1 MKKMLNL
8 SGRGKRIGRNVG
20 NQEEMRMA
28 KLQAAA
34 VEQITEICNR
44 YKDEKTPLMMI
55 LSDIQN
61 EYGYIP
67 LEVQE
72 LVSELTGLS
81 VSEIYGVVTFYSFF
95 SLEPKGKYVVGCCMG
110 TACYVKGAQQVIDK
124 FAEILQVEPG
134 GTTVDGLFTL
144 DALRCI
150 GACGIAPAVS
160 ISGKVYPKMTPSKV
174 PDVIKQYYEMAK

>member
-1 MKKMLNL
+1 M
-8 SGRGKRIGRNVG
+8 G
-20 NQEEMRMA
+20 NISA
-28 KLQAAA
+28 TAAA
-34 VEQITEICNR
+34 KITEICNR

-72 LVSELTGLS
+72 VVSKETGIS
-81 VSEIYGVVTFYSFF
+81 VAEIYGVVTFYSFF
-95 SLEPKGKYVVGCCMG
+95 SLEPKGKYVIGCCLG

-124 FAEILQVEPG
+124 FSELLGIGPG
-134 GTTVDGLFTL
+134 QTTEDGLFTI

-160 ISGKVYPKMTPSKV
+160 INGKVYPKVSVSQVHDIVATYQ
-174 PDVIKQYYEMAK
+174 DAK